1 MAQIRA
7 HPALSALAGLVGD
20 GGSCSARGIVGSS
33 TAIVAGVLAL
43 ELRRPILLLTAHLDE
58 ADESLEELV
67 DLLPAHGLA
76 GTRQGDEGDAPILR
90 LPALEALPGE
100 TSVAVDLLAER
111 LSIARRML
119 AGKGPSILI
128 ASIPALM
135 QGVPAADQLP
145 SLLRIIRPG
154 HRLDP
159 KELAGWLE
167 RAGYVRRA
175 TVENSGEYAVRGGI
189 IDLFPSGSDAAIR
202 LDLFGDQVERIFEI
216 DLETQASDRRREQV
230 ELVGVTVDS
239 ILADDRAEQIASHL
253 PTGTVAVLGEIGEI
267 LEQGRGYFER
277 VRDGRGI
284 HSPARVLE
292 AIARRCH
299 AVLDVNA
306 FSAGAAPDRAVT
318 LPLASLPPFDTELPE
333 AVRMLGGLA
342 GERIVVV
349 PCDSA
354 GELERMRT
362 ILADAA
368 PTDRVI
374 IELRHVHRGFL
385 FGDPV
390 DASLG
395 AERTAPQPLAVVPPH
410 DLLNRPTGSRRVRG
424 SAGGRSRE
432 AFLSMQPGDCVVHR
446 VHGIARFLSL
456 QALPPEQGRAGR
468 SGRTEDAPAE
478 EVLTLEFDGGTRLHV
493 PMARIDLVQ
502 RYVGAGNAK
511 PTLSRIGGRRWS
523 RAREEAEEAVRDL
536 AEEMLRV
543 QAAREATQGIRYPAD
558 TPWQRQFEA
567 EFPYQETEDQVTA
580 IAAIKRDMVA
590 ARPMDRLVC
599 GDVGFGKTEVAMRA
613 AFKAVEFGRQVA
625 VLVPTT
631 VLAEQHEQT
640 FRGRFGA
647 YPFRIES
654 ISRFKGAA
662 ETKRILGELA
672 GGRVDV
678 IIGTH
683 RLLSADIR
691 FADLGLV
698 IVDEEQRF
706 GVEHKQK
713 LLQFRLTADV
723 LTLSATPIP
732 RTLHMSMLG
741 LRDISSL
748 TTPPLDR
755 RAIVT
760 EVIPWSDQRIRQ
772 ALQREMARE
781 GQAFVVHNR
790 VQDIRSIADDVQRL
804 VPDARIVVGH
814 GQMAGSELESV
825 MLRFMRRKA
834 DILVCT
840 TIIESGIDIP
850 SANTMIINNAH
861 MFGLAEL
868 HQLRGRVGRSKHRAY
883 CYLLTPGDRPIQED
897 ARKRLRAIEDYSMLG
912 AGFRI
917 AMRDLEIRGAGNLLG
932 ADQSGHIAAV
942 GYEMYCQL
950 LEQAVAELRQQPLR
964 QHTDVAIEI
973 GARGAIPR
981 GYIPSDQRRMEAYRR
996 VAIADTVAEV
1006 DRIEGD
1012 LLSAYG
1018 QAPSDV
1024 AALLDLARLR
1034 CLAGAMAIRSVV
1046 RREQDIVFVTAAPAA
1061 LEAAMRGVQGT
1072 LRLVGPGGG
1081 EGIAEVYFRPPPAF
1095 LEPVTLLKVL
1105 IRRLSPQP
1113 YRGPT

>member
-1 MAQIRA
+1 M
-7 HPALSALAGLVGD
+7 
-20 GGSCSARGIVGSS
+20 
-33 TAIVAGVLAL
+33 
-43 ELRRPILLLTAHLDE
+43 
-58 ADESLEELV
+58 
-67 DLLPAHGLA
+67 
-76 GTRQGDEGDAPILR
+76 LR

-100 TSVAVDLLAER
+100 SSVAVDLLAER
-111 LSIARRML
+111 LSISRNLFAGRM
-119 AGKGPSILI
+119 PSILI
-128 ASIPALM
+128 ASMPALM
-135 QGVPAADQLP
+135 QGVPAATQLS
-145 SLLRIIRPG
+145 SLLRTIRPG
-154 HRLDP
+154 DRVDP
-159 KELAGWLE
+159 KELAAWLE
-167 RAGYVRRA
+167 QAGYVRRA
-175 TVENSGEYAVRGGI
+175 TVENAGEFAIRGGI
-189 IDLFPSGSDAAIR
+189 IDLLPPGGDAALR
-202 LDLFGDQVERIFEI
+202 LDLFGDEVERIFEI
-216 DLETQASDRRREQV
+216 DLETQASDRRRDEI
-230 ELVGVTVDS
+230 ELVGTTVDS
-239 ILADDRAEQIASHL
+239 ILADERAEQVASLL
-253 PTGTVAVLGEIGEI
+253 PATTLAILGEIGEI

-284 HSPARVLE
+284 FGPGRVLE

-306 FSAGAAPDRAVT
+306 FSAGAAPERAVA
-318 LPLASLPPFDTELPE
+318 LPLAPLPPFDEELPQ
-333 AVRMLGGLA
+333 AVHTLGELA
-342 GERIVVV
+342 RDRIVVV
-349 PCDSA
+349 PCDSE
-354 GELERMRT
+354 GELDRMRT
-362 ILADAA
+362 LLAEVTPAE
-368 PTDRVI
+368 RVVV
-374 IELRHVHRGFL
+374 ESRHLHRGFL
-385 FGDPV
+385 F
-390 DASLG
+390 
-395 AERTAPQPLAVVPPH
+395 AEIPEGSGSSGEAFVQPLAFVPPH
-410 DLLNRPTGSRRVRG
+410 DLLNRPTGTRRVRG
-424 SAGGRSRE
+424 TTPGRSRE
-432 AFLSMQPGDCVVHR
+432 AFLSMQPGDYVVHR
-446 VHGIARFLSL
+446 DHGIARFLSL
-456 QALPPEQGRAGR
+456 GTLPREQGRG
-468 SGRTEDAPAE
+468 GKKDEGPPE

-493 PMARIDLVQ
+493 PLARIDLVQ

-558 TPWQRQFEA
+558 TAWQLQFEA
-567 EFPYQETEDQVTA
+567 EFPYQETEDQLA
-580 IAAIKRDMVA
+580 SIAAIKKDMVA
-590 ARPMDRLVC
+590 SRPMDRLIC

-613 AFKAVEFGRQVA
+613 AFKAVESGRQVA

-640 FRGRFGA
+640 FRSRFGA

-654 ISRFKGAA
+654 ISRFKSGA
-662 ETKRILGELA
+662 EMKRILEELA
-672 GGRVDV
+672 AGRLDV

-683 RLLSADIR
+683 RLLSADVR

-706 GVEHKQK
+706 GVEHKQR

-732 RTLHMSMLG
+732 RTLHMAMLG

-772 ALQREMARE
+772 ALQRELARE

-790 VQDIRSIADDVQRL
+790 VQDIRSIADEVQRL

-825 MLRFMRRKA
+825 MLRFMRRRA

-850 SANTMIINNAH
+850 TANTMIINNAH

-932 ADQSGHIAAV
+932 AEQSGHIAAV

-950 LEQAVAELRQQPLR
+950 LEQAVAELRQQPVR
-964 QHTDVAIEI
+964 RHIDVAIEI
-973 GARGAIPR
+973 GARGGIPR

-996 VAIADTVAEV
+996 VAIADTVKEI
-1006 DRIEGD
+1006 DRIESD

-1024 AALLDLARLR
+1024 ATLLELARLR
-1034 CLAGAMAIRSVV
+1034 CLAGALGIRSVV
-1046 RREQDIVFVTAAPAA
+1046 RREQDIVFTTASPTA

-1072 LRLVGPGGG
+1072 LRLVGPVGSGGV
-1081 EGIAEVYFRPPPAF
+1081 AEVYFRPPPAF
-1095 LEPVTLLKVL
+1095 LEPATLLTVL
-1105 IRRLSPQP
+1105 VRRLTPRLPQVASGTTP
-1113 YRGPT
+1113 ATAPTQAAAANPERLPRPRRSETRRG